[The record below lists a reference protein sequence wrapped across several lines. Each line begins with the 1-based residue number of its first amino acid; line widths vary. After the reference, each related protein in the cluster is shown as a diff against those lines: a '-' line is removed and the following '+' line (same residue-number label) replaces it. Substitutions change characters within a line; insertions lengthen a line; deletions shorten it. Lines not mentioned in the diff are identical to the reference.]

1 MVSAIG
7 LGCMGMSDVYGPADE
22 DEGVATIEAA
32 LDRGVN
38 LLDTGDFYGMGHN
51 EMLIARAIRGR
62 RDKVLLAVKF
72 GALRGPDG
80 AFGGLDARPAA
91 VKNFVCYSLRRLKT
105 DYIDLYQ
112 PARVDPRVPIEETI
126 GAIGDLVKAGYVR
139 YIGVSEASA
148 ATLRRA
154 RAVHPIAALQIEY
167 AVVTRGIEASILPA
181 ARELGV
187 GVTAYGVLSRGLLS
201 GSRPAAKGDFRT
213 HLPRFTGANFERNRA
228 LIESLGRLAAER
240 NATTTQLAIAW
251 VLSRGTDIVPLV
263 GARRR
268 TQLEEAL
275 GALDLHL
282 SDSDLER
289 IDAAAPAE
297 AVAGTRY
304 GEDQM
309 RWLDSEQPAP

>member
-1 MVSAIG
+1 
-7 LGCMGMSDVYGPADE
+7 MGMSDVYGPADE
-22 DEGVATIEAA
+22 NEGVATIEAA

-62 RDKVLLAVKF
+62 RDKVMLAVKF
-72 GALRGPDG
+72 GALRRPDG
-80 AFGGLDARPAA
+80 AFGGLDARPEA

-154 RAVHPIAALQIEY
+154 CAAHPIAALQIEY

-201 GSRPAAKGDFRT
+201 GSRPAAKSDFRN
-213 HLPRFTGANFERNRA
+213 HFPRFTGANIERNRI
-228 LIESLGRLAAER
+228 LVESLARLAAER
-240 NATTTQLAIAW
+240 NATATQLAISW
-251 VLSRGTDIVPLV
+251 VLSRGIDIVPLV

-268 TQLEEAL
+268 PQIEEAL
-275 GALDLHL
+275 GALELRL
-282 SDSDLER
+282 SDDELRR
-289 IDAAAPAE
+289 IDSAVPAAAI
-297 AVAGTRY
+297 AGTRY
-304 GEDQM
+304 GEEQM
-309 RWLDSEQPAP
+309 RWLDSEQPAT